1 MSHTLSMEDFVTN
14 RVNRLTFGILPTTS
28 FSYSLLSPL
37 LKWRIS
43 DLVTFICLALSFIG
57 VWKIKP
63 FEREFM
69 LSDQRLQHHYT
80 EVQQVSNTMLFV
92 YSCVIPFII
101 IALCGVSLNR
111 RLRIYKTF
119 VPLLGLILSVVT
131 TAVLTDALKNY
142 IGRHRPDFI
151 ARCQPL
157 ADAPLDVYV
166 LAKDVCTTE
175 DLDKLHDGFRTTPS
189 GHSLISFAGLHY
201 LTLWLMGQ
209 FIVGNPLVGTWRVLL
224 SFVPTL
230 GATLIALTRTQDY
243 RHHFVDIVIGA
254 LIGIVIS
261 WWNYFRLYPWYSSP
275 KSYNPKVYSKIPRE
289 ELLPIFNA
297 TYNPPQDTLIPM
309 TERLVSETH
318 SVYHPDQVY
327 SAG

>member
-1 MSHTLSMEDFVTN
+1 MTN

-28 FSYSLLSPL
+28 FSYSLLSPI

-43 DLVTFICLALSFIG
+43 DLVTFVILGLSYIG
-57 VWKIKP
+57 VWKIEP

-69 LSDQRLQHHYT
+69 LSDVRLQHHYT

-92 YSCVIPFII
+92 YSCVIPFVI
-101 IALCGVSLNR
+101 IAICGVSLNR
-111 RLRIYKTF
+111 RLRVYKTF
-119 VPLLGLILSVVT
+119 VALLGLILSVIT

-157 ADAPLDVYV
+157 EDAPTDVYV
-166 LAKDVCTTE
+166 LAKDVCTTT
-175 DLDKLHDGFRTTPS
+175 DMDRLHDGFRTTPS

-209 FIVGNPLVGTWRVLL
+209 FIVGDPLVGSWRVILC
-224 SFVPTL
+224 FVPTL
-230 GATLIALTRTQDY
+230 GAALIALTRTQDY
-243 RHHFVDIVIGA
+243 RHHFVDIFIGS
-254 LIGIVIS
+254 LIGIFLS

-275 KSYNPKVYSKIPRE
+275 KSYNPKVYSKIRAE
-289 ELLPIFNA
+289 DLLPVFNA
-297 TYNPPQDTLIPM
+297 TYNPPQNTLIPM
-309 TERLVSETH
+309 TERLVSEPY

-327 SAG
+327 SANQ